1 MRRNG
6 TFDLYDKR
14 SDGEAFSGGILE
26 RMGLLLIM
34 PPTGR
39 LARNRG
45 ARRCFCVI
53 LIFEPRR
60 YPTKR
65 HPDSTSQRHTHQTST
80 ILLWRN
86 RN

>member
-60 YPTKR
+60 YPPSDIPTV
-65 HPDSTSQRHTHQTST
+65 PASNTHTE
-80 ILLWRN
+80 LLRYS
-86 RN
+86 